1 MIKKETQKRYRN
13 MKKVLFIMFIASVG
27 FTQACQGNV
36 NASED
41 QKNEAVETKE
51 ITSSNE
57 KAVIFLSKEEF
68 KKKVMNY
75 EVNKEWKFEGDLP
88 CIVDFYAD
96 WCGPCRIAA
105 PILEEIA
112 QEYKGKINIYKVDTQ
127 KDPEIAGVFGVQ
139 GIPAFLYCPKEGKP
153 QMSSGIGQSK
163 EETKEMFRKA
173 INDILLK
180 E

>member
-1 MIKKETQKRYRN
+1 
-13 MKKVLFIMFIASVG
+13 MKKVLFIMLIASVG

-41 QKNEAVETKE
+41 KKNEAVETTE
-51 ITSSNE
+51 TASSNE
-57 KAVIFLSKEEF
+57 KAVITLSKEEF

-127 KDPEIAGVFGVQ
+127 KDPEIASVFGVR
-139 GIPAFLYCPKEGKP
+139 GIPAFLYCPKVGQP

-173 INDILLK
+173 IEDILLNNN
-180 E
+180 

>member
-1 MIKKETQKRYRN
+1 
-13 MKKVLFIMFIASVG
+13 MKKLLLVMLIASVG

-41 QKNEAVETKE
+41 KNEDEKVVTNKSSKTNGKATITLTKE
-51 ITSSNE
+51 
-57 KAVIFLSKEEF
+57 KF

-96 WCGPCRIAA
+96 WCGPCKIAS

-112 QEYKGKINIYKVDTQ
+112 QEYKGKINVYKVDTQ
-127 KDPEIAGVFGVQ
+127 KDPELASVFGVR
-139 GIPAFLYCPKEGKP
+139 GIPAFLYCPKEGDP
-153 QMSSGIGQSK
+153 RMSSGIGRTK

-173 INDILLK
+173 IEDILLNNN
-180 E
+180 